1 MKNKK
6 YDLYDLYG
14 YSDDNTYGTF
24 KDLISKK
31 FDKFDIF
38 SEYKNYWYDDT
49 SETVSTEDPETV
61 RLKKLAAERE
71 RKIDSILS

>member
-6 YDLYDLYG
+6 YDLYDLFG
-14 YSDDNTYGTF
+14 YSDDKTYVTF
-24 KDLISKK
+24 KDSILKR
-31 FDKFDIF
+31 FDKFD
-38 SEYKNYWYDDT
+38 SKYKNYWYDT

>member
-6 YDLYDLYG
+6 YDLYDLYD
-14 YSDDNTYGTF
+14 YKDDKTYGSF
-24 KDLISKK
+24 KSIQK
-31 FDKFDIF
+31 KFDIF

-49 SETVSTEDPETV
+49 SGTFSEDPETV

>member
-6 YDLYDLYG
+6 YDLYDLYY
-14 YSDDNTYGTF
+14 YSDDKTYGTF
-24 KDLISKK
+24 
-31 FDKFDIF
+31 
-38 SEYKNYWYDDT
+38 KNYWYDDT

>member
-6 YDLYDLYG
+6 YDLYDLYD
-14 YSDDNTYGTF
+14 YRDDKTYGNF
-24 KDLISKK
+24 KSILKK
-31 FDKFDIF
+31 FDK
-38 SEYKNYWYDDT
+38 YKNYWYDT
-49 SETVSTEDPETV
+49 SGSVSTEDPETV

>member
-1 MKNKK
+1 MKNEK

-14 YSDDNTYGTF
+14 YSNDKTYGNF
-24 KDLISKK
+24 KSILK
-31 FDKFDIF
+31 KFDIF

-49 SETVSTEDPETV
+49 SEIFSTEDPETV

>member
-6 YDLYDLYG
+6 YDLYVLYD
-14 YSDDNTYGTF
+14 YRDDKTYGNF
-24 KDLISKK
+24 KSILKK
-31 FDKFDIF
+31 IDIF
-38 SEYKNYWYDDT
+38 SDKNYWYDT